1 MASLRRVAQQLR
13 HQPVFERAEWLW
25 SALRGPYHNLLNL
38 RGSGVS
44 VLGGGVASV
53 RMPPEFI
60 GGSWEEFEP
69 KSVAAYLKWLRSHPG
84 GIVLDIGCSI
94 GIYSAIAL
102 SADPEVSVVAFDADL
117 ASIRATR
124 RMAKYATGDRLRL
137 VFGFL
142 AADATDWMSLSKAVE
157 TTSMLLNGTEI
168 DSAETRFVCLGD
180 PQAEN
185 VPRRRLDDLFPTGLD
200 GRACLIKCD
209 VEGAEQIVL
218 SGAKKVLFD
227 CHPDLLLSVHPPV
240 LPQYG
245 HSQETLRALLT
256 QLGYAVR
263 CIAVDHEE
271 HWWCDSVA

>member
-1 MASLRRVAQQLR
+1 MASFRRIAQQLR
-13 HQPVFERAEWLW
+13 HQPVLERAEWLW
-25 SALRGPYHNLLNL
+25 SALRGPYHSLLNL
-38 RGSGVS
+38 RGSGVG
-44 VLGGGVASV
+44 VLVGGAAGV
-53 RMPPEFI
+53 RMPTEFI

-69 KSVAAYLKWLRSHPG
+69 ESVAAYADWLRNHPE

-102 SADPEVSVVAFDADL
+102 FAEPKANVVAFDADL

-124 RMAKYATGDRLRL
+124 RMTKYTSGDRLRL

-142 AADATDWMSLSKAVE
+142 AADATDCGPLSKAVE
-157 TTSMLLNGTEI
+157 TTTKVINDTKIG
-168 DSAETRFVCLGD
+168 SANTRFVCIGD

-185 VPRRRLDDLFPTGLD
+185 VRRRQLNDLFPTGFE

-218 SGAKKVLFD
+218 SGATRILSR
-227 CHPDLLLSVHPPV
+227 CHPDLLLSVHPPA
-240 LPQYG
+240 LPHYG
-245 HSQETLRALLT
+245 HSQETLRALLI
-256 QLGYAVR
+256 QLGYTVR

-271 HWWCDSVA
+271 HWLCNTIS